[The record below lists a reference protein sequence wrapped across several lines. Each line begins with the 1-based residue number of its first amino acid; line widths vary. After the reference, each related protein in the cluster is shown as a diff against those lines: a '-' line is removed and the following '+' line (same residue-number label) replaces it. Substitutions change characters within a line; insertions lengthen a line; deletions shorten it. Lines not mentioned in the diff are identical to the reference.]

1 MKVYVLIVES
11 VIDYNTWQEIK
22 VFANHKDA
30 EEAYDEEVVL
40 ATIDADEDWEI
51 EESSMSFSIYEDGYY
66 TRNHIDVVV
75 LEKEVIE

>member
-11 VIDYNTWQEIK
+11 TIDYNTEQEIK

-30 EEAYDEEVVL
+30 EDAFSEEVL
-40 ATIDADEDWEI
+40 MATVEAGDDWEI

-66 TRNHIDVVV
+66 ARNHIDVDV